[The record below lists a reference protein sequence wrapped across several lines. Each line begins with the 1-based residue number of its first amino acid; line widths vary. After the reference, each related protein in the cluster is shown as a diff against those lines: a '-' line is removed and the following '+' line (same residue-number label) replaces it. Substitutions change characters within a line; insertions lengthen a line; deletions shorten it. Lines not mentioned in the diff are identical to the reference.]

1 MNKYE
6 EQIKKME
13 LSEIPDFIRETYDK
27 AIDGD
32 TEALIFL
39 SELMADVEDGI
50 FQESYK
56 IPQKNGGKE

>member
-13 LSEIPDFIRETYDK
+13 LSEIPDIIKQVYDFML
-27 AIDGD
+27 DGD
-32 TEALIFL
+32 EDALIFL
-39 SELMADVEDGI
+39 CQLLADVEDGN